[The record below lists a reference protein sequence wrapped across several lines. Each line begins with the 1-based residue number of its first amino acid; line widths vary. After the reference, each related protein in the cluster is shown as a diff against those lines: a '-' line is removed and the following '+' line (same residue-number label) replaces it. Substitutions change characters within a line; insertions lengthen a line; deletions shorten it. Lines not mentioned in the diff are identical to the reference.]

1 MGSWLPKPSEDLAVA
16 LECEATPEDWV
27 VCCLTEVA
35 RDGTLLAGSVDAH
48 VELDQLGWPADESG
62 SELPVERR
70 RHLLVESPRQD
81 WQTGSVSES
90 QCRLGGPLMVRVTGN
105 ASFVEDQQEVGT
117 NSVGDLADLGRKHVE
132 PLVGK
137 AKVRVLEQ
145 LDMTDT
151 ELKRRVPELAAAD
164 LTQRFQVLSERRGL
178 AAREAQDRR
187 EDASICKLTERTAEA
202 EALVVRMSTD
212 DEDGRR

>member
-1 MGSWLPKPSEDLAVA
+1 
-16 LECEATPEDWV
+16 
-27 VCCLTEVA
+27 VA